1 MNFYTNTTKNA
12 VIPPNFQVWK
22 FCVERHIF
30 RIVSGELPETMR
42 KMCLSTQNFH
52 IRKLDEITLF
62 FAVQFEFES
71 KFKSRL

>member
-22 FCVERHIF
+22 
-30 RIVSGELPETMR
+30 
-42 KMCLSTQNFH
+42 
-52 IRKLDEITLF
+52 LDEITVF
-62 FAVQFEFES
+62 FEVQFEFES